1 MKTVLKRIS
10 IVGGAAFFAA
20 SLCFGLLPGQAVQA
34 EETGEC
40 TTKETCQA
48 LLAKYEELARQYDN
62 DIKKTAGEK
71 KTLQN
76 QIYALKQKT
85 ESLAVQIKQ
94 SNAMIGDF
102 SVQIVDTESS
112 IEETGNKIT
121 DSQAHLAAIIREID
135 ESEQTSLV
143 QTLVAEEKLSDFFDS
158 LVYLENLNEK
168 SNQILQEI
176 KGLKTSLEDQK
187 SGLEAE
193 KGNLEKATELKQIQK
208 QAHEQT
214 QTEYN
219 KTLAVKNAELAQTT
233 QAKQLTAQVI
243 AKIKARLFAL
253 AGVSDTDAPNFEQAY
268 AIAKTVSA
276 QTGVRPAFILAILTQ
291 ESNIGKNV
299 GQCYL
304 QNDAT
309 GAGIN
314 INSGAYV
321 ANVMKPTRDVQPF
334 ISIVTALGKDPH
346 ATRVS
351 CPMSFG
357 YGGAMGPGQFIPS
370 TWNIY
375 VPRLQAIL
383 GRPGNPWNIN
393 DAFLATAL
401 YASDYG
407 ATSQTYDGEWRAAM
421 IYFAGTVNLKY
432 RFYGDNVMAITQGYA
447 DDIAAIEGY

>member
-1 MKTVLKRIS
+1 MKPVLKRIGMIS
-10 IVGGAAFFAA
+10 GAAFFAA
-20 SLCFGLLPGQAVQA
+20 SMCFGLLSGGIVRA

-40 TTKETCQA
+40 TTKESCQA
-48 LLAKYEELARQYDN
+48 LLEKYEELAKQYDN
-62 DIKKTAGEK
+62 DIQRTAGEK

-94 SNAMIGDF
+94 STAMIGDF
-102 SVQIVDTESS
+102 SLQINDTESS
-112 IEETGNKIT
+112 IVETGNKI
-121 DSQAHLAAIIREID
+121 SSAQANLAAIIREID
-135 ESEQTSLV
+135 ESEQMPLV
-143 QTLVAEEKLSDFFDS
+143 QNLFAEAKLSDFFDN
-158 LVYLENLNEK
+158 LVYLENLNDK
-168 SNQILQEI
+168 SNQILQDI
-176 KGLKTSLEDQK
+176 KGLKISLEDQK
-187 SGLEAE
+187 SGLETE
-193 KGNLEKATELKQIQK
+193 KGSLEKATELKQLQK

-214 QTEYN
+214 TSEYN
-219 KTLAVKNAELAQTT
+219 KTLAVKSAELAQTT
-233 QAKQLTAQVI
+233 EAKKLTAQVI

-268 AIAKTVSA
+268 AYAKTAAA

-291 ESNIGKNV
+291 ESNVGKNV

-304 QNDAT
+304 QNDTT

-314 INSGAYV
+314 INTGGYV
-321 ANVMKPTRDVQPF
+321 ANVMKPTRDVAPF
-334 ISIVTALGKDPH
+334 LTITAALGKDSH

-370 TWNIY
+370 TWNLY
-375 VPRLQAIL
+375 SSRLMALL
-383 GRPGNPWNIN
+383 GRPGNPWNIS

-401 YASDYG
+401 YVSDYG
-407 ATSQTYDGEWRAAM
+407 ATAQTYDGEWRAAM
-421 IYFAGTVNLKY
+421 IYFAGTVNIKY